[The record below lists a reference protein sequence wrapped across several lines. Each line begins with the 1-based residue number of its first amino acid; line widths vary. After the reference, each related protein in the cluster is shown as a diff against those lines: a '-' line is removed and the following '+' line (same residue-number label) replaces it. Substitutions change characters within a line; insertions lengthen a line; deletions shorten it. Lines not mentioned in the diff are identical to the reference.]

1 MHTDCAIDDNNEFT
15 RYKGIHV
22 SKHIHLGGCHT
33 VESLLN
39 NAPERIEKL
48 FITKDLTTRLS
59 KLISLAQAKGI
70 GVEKCTNDSLDQK
83 LPQVSHQGVIIACKP
98 IRQQHLESFL
108 TTYEPSSS
116 STLLILDQLQDPQN
130 LGACIRLAA
139 AFCVDAIITPSR
151 NAAKMSASV
160 AKVASGADAIVPVIE
175 VVNISRAIQL
185 IQQSGIGVYATSEKA
200 GESIMN
206 ADTNRPIAWVV
217 GNEAKGVRQHVLQ
230 SCDSA
235 YYIPTSEVFPTLNAA
250 MSAGICLYET
260 SSQRRRINNQG

>member
-1 MHTDCAIDDNNEFT
+1 MHTDCAIDGKNEFISQ
-15 RYKGIHV
+15 KGICV
-22 SKHIHLGGCHT
+22 TKYIYLGGCHT

-39 NAPERIEKL
+39 NTPERIDKL
-48 FITKDLTTRLS
+48 FITKELTTRLGR
-59 KLISLAQAKGI
+59 IIALAQAKGI
-70 GVEKCTNDSLDQK
+70 GVEKSTNDALDQK

-98 IRQQHLESFL
+98 IKQQHLEGFL
-108 TTYEPSSS
+108 TTYEPSSN

-130 LGACIRLAA
+130 LGACIRLSA

-160 AKVASGADAIVPVIE
+160 AKVASGADALVPVIE

-185 IQQSGIGVYATSEKA
+185 IQQSGIWVYATSERA
-200 GESIMN
+200 NESIVS
-206 ADTNRPIAWVV
+206 ADTHRPVAWVI

-230 SCDSA
+230 SCDST

-250 MSAGICLYET
+250 MSAGVCLYET
-260 SSQRRRINNQG
+260 SSQRRRLNK